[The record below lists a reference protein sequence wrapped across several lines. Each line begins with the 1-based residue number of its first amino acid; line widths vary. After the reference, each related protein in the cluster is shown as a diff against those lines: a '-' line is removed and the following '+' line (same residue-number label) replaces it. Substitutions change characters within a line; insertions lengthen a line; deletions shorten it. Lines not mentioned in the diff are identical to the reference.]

1 MASWAIDRFQD
12 QLLTNTIKILVASA
26 GAIASV
32 DFSLVDGVERAH
44 CASALEGEL
53 SGLAGQSANSAAV
66 LGVALFAGTLR
77 TNNDL
82 VSSAGVA
89 IAVAVEEFVALTL
102 THAKSPLKSFSL
114 RAPTRVSSNHDHG
127 LRANRAEPIHNET
140 VGQLVA
146 GCAHLTRV
154 VGISALA
161 DTFATHQLLVA
172 SAVGTNS
179 VRGSLSSSR
188 TQGTDSADAAQT
200 RNASTSLSAGVVLFV
215 GSAFLGADTEL
226 VGVVSIVAV
235 AVASLGVVD

>member
-1 MASWAIDRFQD
+1 MENVFGAED
-12 QLLTNTIKILVASA
+12 LV
-26 GAIASV
+26 I
-32 DFSLVDGVERAH
+32 
-44 CASALEGEL
+44 
-53 SGLAGQSANSAAV
+53 AV
-66 LGVALFAGTLR
+66 LALARRIFQTIGILPASPEIEITHVGAHAGLLHDR
-77 TNNDL
+77 DL
-82 VSSAGVA
+82 FGTGMEFHLAVVCLDVGA

-154 VGISALA
+154 VGMSALA

-215 GSAFLGADTEL
+215 GSAFLSADTEL
-226 VGVVSIVAV
+226 VGVVSIIAV